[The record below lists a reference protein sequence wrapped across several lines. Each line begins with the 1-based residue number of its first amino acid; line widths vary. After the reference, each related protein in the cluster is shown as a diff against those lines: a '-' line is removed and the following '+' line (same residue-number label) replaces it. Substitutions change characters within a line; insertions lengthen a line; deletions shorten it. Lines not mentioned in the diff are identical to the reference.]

1 MTNRQKIDTAR
12 EARLWIGQIVVP
24 GLTLGASLMA
34 IPEVRYAVASKAREV
49 KLNLDRKIEK
59 LTRKEKG

>member
-12 EARLWIGQIVVP
+12 EARLWFGQIVVP

-34 IPEVRYAVASKAREV
+34 IP
-49 KLNLDRKIEK
+49 
-59 LTRKEKG
+59 